1 MPELIW
7 ELKKG
12 GLTKYRYGDIS
23 VIVRREDH
31 GSHGKSDGWSGSGRA
46 GEGID

>member
-1 MPELIW
+1 MAV
-7 ELKKG
+7 KKG
-12 GLTKYRYGDIS
+12 GPTKYRYGDIS

-46 GEGID
+46 GGGID